1 MTRRF
6 TAHAL
11 VGAALVLTAFATACG
26 ARRGADAGEAT
37 PTPADDAAAAR
48 DAALAGDAAVAVV
61 LVDAASADAGG
72 ATDATSTTAASG
84 AVSGTAFWLGPL
96 PPASAERPLHAGDAH
111 PRDWEGADDAEYAAL
126 EDVVISAVPVR
137 NPAAAS
143 PPEPA
148 SWPETGTLECNGGP
162 QCPPYVTVAT
172 GDRLALANYTRKA
185 IAWHLVKDGRVRMT
199 VSMFASRSD
208 PPAVADISG
217 LEPGVYEIIE
227 RGTTERRG
235 WLYRAAADEIV
246 VGPTRGNSRY
256 SITLTPGA
264 YRIVA
269 WHPHL
274 SPVEK
279 PVDIRVRT
287 IKRVN
292 PVFTDKNLRP

>member
-1 MTRRF
+1 MTRDSP
-6 TAHAL
+6 AHAVVIATL
-11 VGAALVLTAFATACG
+11 ALAAFALACG

-37 PTPADDAAAAR
+37 PTPADDATVER
-48 DAALAGDAAVAVV
+48 DAEVASDAAVAEDV
-61 LVDAASADAGG
+61 VDAASADAASIDG
-72 ATDATSTTAASG
+72 ASAATVSG

-96 PPASAERPLHAGDAH
+96 PPSSAERPLHLGDAH
-111 PRDWEGADDAEYAAL
+111 PRDWEGAEDAEYAAL
-126 EDVVISAVPVR
+126 EDVVISAIPVR
-137 NPAAAS
+137 NPSAAS
-143 PPEPA
+143 PRDPA
-148 SWPETGTLECNGGP
+148 SWPETGTLSCGGGA

-185 IAWHLVKDGRVRMT
+185 VAWHLVKDGRVRMT
-199 VSMFASRSD
+199 ASMFASRSD
-208 PPAVADISG
+208 PPAMLDISS

-235 WLYRAAADEIV
+235 WLYRAAADELV
-246 VGPTRGNSRY
+246 VGPTSGNCRY
-256 SITLTPGA
+256 SITLTTGT

-279 PVDIRVRT
+279 PVDIRART

-292 PVFTDKNLRP
+292 PVFTIDDLRP